1 MDLRELRMMAMLT
14 QQQLGAAAMVGQSAV
29 ANWESGTQRPLK
41 KYWPLL
47 ANALH
52 CSVEM
57 LEQALE
63 ETASQAC

>member
-1 MDLRELRMMAMLT
+1 MGLRELRMDAMLT
-14 QQQLGAAAMVGQSAV
+14 QQQLAEAALVGQSAV
-29 ANWESGTQRPLK
+29 ANWESGKQRPLK

-52 CSVEM
+52 CTVET

-63 ETASQAC
+63 ETVGQC

>member
-1 MDLRELRMMAMLT
+1 MDLRELRLNAMLT
-14 QQQLGAAAMVGQSAV
+14 QQQLGAAVLVGQSAV
-29 ANWESGTQRPLK
+29 ANWEAGTQRPLK

-52 CSVEM
+52 CTVET

-63 ETASQAC
+63 ETVGGC